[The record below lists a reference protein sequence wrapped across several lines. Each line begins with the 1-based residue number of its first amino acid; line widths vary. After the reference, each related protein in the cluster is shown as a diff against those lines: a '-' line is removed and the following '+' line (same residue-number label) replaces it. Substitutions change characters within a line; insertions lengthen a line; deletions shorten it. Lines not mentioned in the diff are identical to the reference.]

1 MLSRDS
7 DKMDPRSINN
17 DMAVRALNYHGQQ
30 LTSFLKDEPMFMH
43 LDLRNVDYHMY
54 QVLTLPEIF
63 KITSH
68 TFNYMHTPS

>member
-1 MLSRDS
+1 
-7 DKMDPRSINN
+7 MDPRSINN

-54 QVLTLPEIF
+54 QVPTL
-63 KITSH
+63 KIRK
-68 TFNYMHTPS
+68 

>member
-1 MLSRDS
+1 
-7 DKMDPRSINN
+7 MDPRSINN

-54 QVLTLPEIF
+54 QVRTLPEIF
-63 KITSH
+63 KLLTLLLI
-68 TFNYMHTPS
+68 M

>member
-1 MLSRDS
+1 
-7 DKMDPRSINN
+7 MDPRNINN

-54 QVLTLPEIF
+54 QVQMSRDLENWYLEAGLDLEASDF
-63 KITSH
+63 
-68 TFNYMHTPS
+68 

>member
-1 MLSRDS
+1 
-7 DKMDPRSINN
+7 MDPRSINN

-54 QVLTLPEIF
+54 QVRTLPEIC
-63 KITSH
+63 KLLTLLLIMCIIH
-68 TFNYMHTPS
+68 LQEM